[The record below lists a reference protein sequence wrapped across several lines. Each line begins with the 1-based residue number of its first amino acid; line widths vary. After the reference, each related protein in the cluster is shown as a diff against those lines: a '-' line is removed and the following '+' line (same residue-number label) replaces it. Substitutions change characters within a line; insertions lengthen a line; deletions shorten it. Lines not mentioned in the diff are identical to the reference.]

1 MSVRTHDIE
10 GLTSALVT
18 YGLGL
23 AGAPGSSG
31 KESPMVFA
39 IISSLCLVAVTT
51 AKVMKTAA
59 EIRQINAETRRV
71 TAETCKDLTG

>member
-1 MSVRTHDIE
+1 
-10 GLTSALVT
+10 
-18 YGLGL
+18 
-23 AGAPGSSG
+23 
-31 KESPMVFA
+31 MVLA

-51 AKVMKTAA
+51 AKVIKTAA

>member
-1 MSVRTHDIE
+1 
-10 GLTSALVT
+10 
-18 YGLGL
+18 
-23 AGAPGSSG
+23 
-31 KESPMVFA
+31 MVFA
-39 IISSLCLVAVTT
+39 IISSRCLVAVTT